1 MRPRA
6 ARGFGGR
13 ACSRRTPPAL
23 RTSAAAAGQVAS
35 CLDSLTAAVCAER
48 DCGPASSLA
57 HSWETLRASTG
68 SSGFATARGIQEG
81 GGPWTTGEERPRD
94 GRPLSFPLH
103 LKDGLFSLGRVACC
117 APPETSARDDARAIQ
132 LRPSK
137 ATSSPTHRQCC
148 TAPSSP
154 LRSSAPPPRSPCR
167 ARHDSPRRSGPWAS
181 SWMR

>member
-48 DCGPASSLA
+48 DCGPARSLA

-68 SSGFATARGIQEG
+68 SSGLAMARGIQEARRRWG
-81 GGPWTTGEERPRD
+81 RKRPRD
-94 GRPLSFPLH
+94 AEISRCSRA
-103 LKDGLFSLGRVACC
+103 DGALIAALVPGVF
-117 APPETSARDDARAIQ
+117 APPETSARDDARVIQ

-167 ARHDSPRRSGPWAS
+167 ARHD
-181 SWMR
+181 